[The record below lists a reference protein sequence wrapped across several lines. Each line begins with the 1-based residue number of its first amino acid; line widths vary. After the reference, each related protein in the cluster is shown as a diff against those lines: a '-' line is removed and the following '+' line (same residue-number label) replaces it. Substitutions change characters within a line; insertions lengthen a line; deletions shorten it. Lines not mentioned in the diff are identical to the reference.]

1 MSIPPYSPLNLISQ
15 CSLCNPPPRPAGVEQ
30 AVLRRYSGALAAAG
44 RAAPSRWV
52 RGPVYGL
59 CLCAP
64 TLGYAVSLAYG
75 GYLVAREGLSYEYAI
90 L

>member
-1 MSIPPYSPLNLISQ
+1 MFNNKLTYR
-15 CSLCNPPPRPAGVEQ
+15 CSGDRNEIRFRLGVEL
-30 AVLRRYSGALAAAG
+30 VILERYAAALRESEAQARG
-44 RAAPSRWV
+44 VRWL

-75 GYLVAREGLSYEYAI
+75 GYLIARDDLPYEYAI